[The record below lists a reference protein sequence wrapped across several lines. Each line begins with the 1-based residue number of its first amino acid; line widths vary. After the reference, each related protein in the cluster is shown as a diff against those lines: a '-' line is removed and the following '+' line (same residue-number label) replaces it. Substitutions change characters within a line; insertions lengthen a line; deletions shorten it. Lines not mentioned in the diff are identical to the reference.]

1 MAKFTAKFNVTGAK
15 RKELV
20 HCISEAMACPA
31 KYQGAP
37 TFAYKVDY
45 ITIDRYGAINFDDRA
60 DTKEIERLF
69 NCLESHG
76 FAAETSEPGTQQ
88 TTPLPQEN
96 ATQGETAGLVIEIPR
111 NKVNTENLMKILEGK
126 ESLIKKAFGID
137 LIPVIIKTDTVR
149 FPWFR
154 DVSPDEAKTYAHF
167 ISALCELSVNAKR
180 VTMTKKDVDNEKYAF
195 RCFLLRLGLIGS
207 EYKEERKILL
217 QNLSGSS
224 AFKNGGAN
232 NENT

>member
-1 MAKFTAKFNVTGAK
+1 MAIFTAKFNVTGAK

-20 HCISEAMACPA
+20 NCISEAMACPA

-37 TFAYKVDY
+37 TFSYKVDY
-45 ITIDRYGAINFDDRA
+45 ITIDRYGTVIFDDRA
-60 DTKEIERLF
+60 DTKEIEHLF
-69 NCLESHG
+69 DYLDAHG
-76 FAAETSEPGTQQ
+76 FGAETPENGERQ
-88 TTPLPQEN
+88 TTLPFQEN

-137 LIPVIIKTDTVR
+137 LIPVIVNTETVR

-154 DVSPDEAKTYAHF
+154 DVSPEEAKAYSHF
-167 ISALCELSVNAKR
+167 ISALCELSITSKR
-180 VTMTKKDVDNEKYAF
+180 ITMTAKPVTNEKYAF
-195 RCFLLRLGLIGS
+195 RCFLLRLGFIGS

-217 QNLSGSS
+217 HNLSGSS
-224 AFKNGGAN
+224 AFKNGGTNNAN
-232 NENT
+232 A